1 MSLTLE
7 QLINRP
13 AWIAQ
18 AECRGMDVSLFFP
31 ERGER
36 LDAVRDVCRRCEVQA
51 ECLAYAI
58 NNGEKTGVWGGRSER
73 ARRTIRR
80 RAFGGAA

>member
-1 MSLTLE
+1 MSLTLD

-13 AWIAQ
+13 AWVEL

-31 ERGER
+31 DRGER

-58 NNGEKTGVWGGRSER
+58 NNNEKTGVWGGRSER
-73 ARRTIRR
+73 ARRAIRR

>member
-1 MSLTLE
+1 MSLTLD

-13 AWIAQ
+13 AWVEL

-31 ERGER
+31 ERGGR
-36 LDAVRDVCRRCEVQA
+36 IDAARDTCRRCEVQA

-58 NNGEKTGVWGGRSER
+58 NNNEKTGVWGGRSER